1 VLGFL
6 TGSFGPKPHPIKSL
20 VAYTCLHGIEAGGNQ
35 TGELK
40 LTLGGLGRVD
50 EDGDLV
56 LYLGDYSLVVDV
68 DAKAVWNFML
78 TGDSAVLDGWP
89 KRPA

>member
-6 TGSFGPKPHPIKSL
+6 TGSFGPAPYPIKSL
-20 VAYTCLHGIEAGGNQ
+20 VAYTRLHGIEAAGNQ
-35 TGELK
+35 TGELN
-40 LTLGGLGRVD
+40 LTLGSLGRVD

-56 LYLGDYSLVVDV
+56 LYPGQYSLVVDI
-68 DAKAVWNFML
+68 DAKAAWNFTL

-89 KRPA
+89 KRP